1 MSVLLVA
8 KIRVFFHI
16 FQDMLNSATLQSH
29 INEFFDK
36 GITEEFLQKKVG
48 FLSGGQKQ
56 RLNLLRTLI
65 MDTDLIVLDEP
76 LNGLDFISIKRVLNI
91 LEAKR
96 KQGSAFL
103 LISHNEEIFD
113 SFVDEEHIYYL
124 G

>member
-1 MSVLLVA
+1 
-8 KIRVFFHI
+8 
-16 FQDMLNSATLQSH
+16 MLNSATLQSH
-29 INEFFDK
+29 INELFDK